1 MLKMSQKNDEKID
14 VLPTIKP
21 REDRSSLDLPFSLN
35 ELLLSRERISPLSLS
50 FEEFPKPIKMF
61 MNIL

>member
-1 MLKMSQKNDEKID
+1 MSQKNDEKID
-14 VLPTIKP
+14 VLPTIMP

-50 FEEFPKPIKMF
+50 FEEFPKPNKMF
-61 MNIL
+61 RNIL